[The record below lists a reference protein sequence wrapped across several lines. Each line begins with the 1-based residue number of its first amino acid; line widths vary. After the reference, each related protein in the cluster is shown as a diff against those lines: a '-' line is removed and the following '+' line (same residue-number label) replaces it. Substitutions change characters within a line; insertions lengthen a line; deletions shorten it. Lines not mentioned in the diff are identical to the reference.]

1 MSFGKILRFDF
12 HPQTKGHLRQ
22 VILHPL
28 ICGCRLL
35 RFLNQDDVKK
45 QRLSLRNLAMGLPDR
60 VAGVYLREIENLG
73 TFPLDDDSVF
83 PYPYL
88 DKEPIVVE
96 SGFDRKRLLPYVVHK
111 GRSFFGTKDQRAE
124 EVARSYRYYVEDEGL
139 LGTGRRVK
147 SPHAYVD
154 EDFKVEEGD
163 VVVDVG
169 CSDALFAFDNAEVAG
184 KIYLFESWKKWR
196 PALEASFEPFR
207 EKTHIFSR
215 LVSDKTNKREIRLS
229 DAIREP
235 DTSHFFIKMDIEG
248 GERAVLATS
257 ADFLRRHKVKL
268 SCCVYHR
275 QDDAEVISGM
285 LKELGFSLRY
295 SDGYMLPSLGD
306 IVFPY
311 FRHGVV
317 HARNF

>member
-1 MSFGKILRFDF
+1 MSLRKILHFDF
-12 HPQTKGHLRQ
+12 HPQTQGHLRQ

-45 QRLSLRNLAMGLPDR
+45 QRLLLRNLAMGLPDR
-60 VAGVYLREIENLG
+60 IAGVYLREIENLG
-73 TFPLDDDSVF
+73 AFPPDADPVF
-83 PYPYL
+83 PYPYS
-88 DKEPIVVE
+88 DREPIAVE
-96 SGFDRKRLLPYVVHK
+96 SGFERKRRLPYVVHK
-111 GRSFFGTKDQRAE
+111 GRLFFGTKDQRAE
-124 EVARSYRYYVEDEGL
+124 EVAQSYRYYVEDEGL

-154 EDFKVEEGD
+154 GDFKVEEGD

-169 CSDALFAFDNAEVAG
+169 CSDALFAFDNADVAG

-207 EKTHIFSR
+207 EKTHILSR
-215 LVSDKTNKREIRLS
+215 LVSDKTSKREIMLS

-235 DTSHFFIKMDIEG
+235 ETSHYFIKMDIEG
-248 GERAVLATS
+248 GERAVLASS

-285 LKELGFSLRY
+285 LKELGFALRY
-295 SDGYMLPSLGD
+295 SDGYMLPPLGD
-306 IVFPY
+306 IAFPY

>member
-1 MSFGKILRFDF
+1 MSLGKFLRFDF
-12 HPQTKGHLRQ
+12 HPQTQGHLRQ

-28 ICGCRLL
+28 VCGCRLL
-35 RFLNQDDVKK
+35 RFLNQDDVRK
-45 QRLSLRNLAMGLPDR
+45 QRLSLRNLAQGLPDR
-60 VAGVYLREIENLG
+60 AAGEYLQEIENLKA
-73 TFPLDDDSVF
+73 FSSDDYPVF
-83 PYPYL
+83 PYPYS
-88 DKEPIVVE
+88 DREPLVVE
-96 SGFDRKRLLPYVVHK
+96 SGFDRKRQLPYVVHK
-111 GRSFFGTKDQRAE
+111 GRSFFGTKDQGAEDIVRA
-124 EVARSYRYYVEDEGL
+124 YRYYVEDEGL
-139 LGTGRRVK
+139 LGTGRRIK
-147 SPHAYVD
+147 SPHAYVGD
-154 EDFKVEEGD
+154 DFKVEEGD
-163 VVVDVG
+163 VVIDVG

-207 EKTHIFSR
+207 EKTHILSR
-215 LVSDKTNKREIRLS
+215 LVSDKTNKREIRLV

-235 DTSHFFIKMDIEG
+235 DTSHYFIKMDIEG
-248 GERAVLATS
+248 GERAVLASS

-275 QDDAEVISGM
+275 QDDAKVITGM
-285 LKELGFSLRY
+285 LKELGFSVRY
-295 SDGYMLPSLGD
+295 SDGYMLPLLGD

>member
-1 MSFGKILRFDF
+1 MSLRKMLCFDF
-12 HPQTKGHLRQ
+12 HPQTKDHLRH

-60 VAGVYLREIENLG
+60 IASAYLREIEDLG
-73 TFPLDDDSVF
+73 TFSPDDDSVF

-88 DKEPIVVE
+88 DREPIAVE
-96 SGFDRKRLLPYVVHK
+96 SGFDRKRRLPYVVHK
-111 GRSFFGTKDQRAE
+111 GRSFFGTKDQRVE
-124 EVARSYRYYVEDEGL
+124 EVAQAYRYYVEDEGL

-169 CSDALFAFDNAEVAG
+169 CSDALFAFDNADVAG

-207 EKTHIFSR
+207 EKTRCFAQRVFSC
-215 LVSDKTNKREIRLS
+215 S
-229 DAIREP
+229 
-235 DTSHFFIKMDIEG
+235 
-248 GERAVLATS
+248 
-257 ADFLRRHKVKL
+257 
-268 SCCVYHR
+268 
-275 QDDAEVISGM
+275 
-285 LKELGFSLRY
+285 
-295 SDGYMLPSLGD
+295 
-306 IVFPY
+306 
-311 FRHGVV
+311 
-317 HARNF
+317 